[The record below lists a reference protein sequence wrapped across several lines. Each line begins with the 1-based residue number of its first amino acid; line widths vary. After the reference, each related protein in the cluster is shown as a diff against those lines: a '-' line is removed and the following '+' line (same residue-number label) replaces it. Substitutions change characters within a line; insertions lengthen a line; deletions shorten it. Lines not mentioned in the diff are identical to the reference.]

1 MDSSVSCYAGVDP
14 SSTATRESGA
24 GTDSSGAPTDPFKYL
39 AQHIHKRVAISLLP
53 VDGDDDGA
61 VVRGILLSVDDLCN
75 VMVQHWTSTDT
86 IKLDGS
92 AGNGRQPQ
100 QQQPRKRAR
109 LDVVGGGDVRESVRL
124 IRGAQIVSLSLLP
137 A

>member
-1 MDSSVSCYAGVDP
+1 MDASGSCYAGVDP
-14 SSTATRESGA
+14 SSTATKEPGA
-24 GTDSSGAPTDPFKYL
+24 GTGSSGAPTDPFKYL

-100 QQQPRKRAR
+100 QQPRKRAR
-109 LDVVGGGDVRESVRL
+109 LDALDGVDVEESVRL